1 MLICAI
7 DPGLKGALAIY
18 DPDFNFLHTVPLPTR
33 WRMVANK
40 KRFEI
45 DIPALCAEFNKWPI
59 TKFLVE
65 EPGAMPGMGATSS
78 FSFGT
83 SCGAIMAAIEVYII
97 EKYHGQSGTEPV
109 VLMRIFPAVWKT
121 AMKIPSDK
129 NRAREAAAAL
139 FPLQAKEQW
148 HTQSEEGRAEAALL
162 AWYAVNAKEIK
173 QKERTPYVKGKR
185 QSAPRKSVRQSRVA
199 ARNKKP

>member
-18 DPDFNFLHTVPLPTR
+18 DPGFSFLHTVPLPTR

-45 DIPALCAEFNKWPI
+45 DIPALRAEFAKWPI

-78 FSFGT
+78 FSFGI
-83 SCGAIMAAIEVYII
+83 SCGAVMAAVETYLS
-97 EKYHGQSGTEPV
+97 GQLEPV
-109 VLMRIFPAVWKT
+109 PLLRVFPAVWKT
-121 AMKIPSDK
+121 AMKVPSDK
-129 NRAREAAAAL
+129 NRAREAATRL
-139 FPLQAKEQW
+139 FPAYAEQW
-148 HTQSEEGRAEAALL
+148 RVQADEGRAEAALL
-162 AWYAVNAKEIK
+162 AWYAVNAKDIK
-173 QKERTPYVKGKR
+173 QKERTPYVKG
-185 QSAPRKSVRQSRVA
+185 QRKSTAKKA
-199 ARNKKP
+199 ARKNTKVASRTTKP